1 MIFPSRGKSWR
12 TVTAAGRTPSQA
24 EEGEKLILS
33 FPGPKDWTIIINP
46 QAGNKVFPLK
56 KELISMTSRISGFY
70 KLAPSKRLIAVA
82 EQAALGP
89 QEIDQVEKG
98 LSLDQAD
105 KMTENVIGLFQ
116 VPLGIATNFVI
127 DGREVLIPMATEE
140 PSVIAA
146 ASNGARMTREAGGF
160 FTSSTG
166 PVMRAQIQATG
177 IADPFSAR
185 QSILLHKDELT
196 RMANDKDPMLVK
208 YGGGVKDIEVY
219 VIDSKMGPMVV
230 THLIVDCRDAMGANA
245 VNTMAEAL
253 APRIEQITGGR
264 VYLRIIS
271 NLADLRLVR
280 AKAVFK
286 AEEIG
291 GHEVVDGI
299 LLAAELAQVDPYRA
313 ATHNK
318 GIMNGVT
325 AVVLATGNDTRA
337 VEAGAHAFASSTGS
351 YRSLTRYE
359 KNSDGDLVGTI
370 EMPVAVGLVG
380 GATRV
385 HPVAKTAVKILG
397 VKSADDLSR
406 IIASVGLCQNFA
418 ALRALASEG
427 IQRGHM
433 SLHAKNVAVQAGAKC
448 DLIDIIAA
456 RMAAERRISV
466 DRAVELM
473 AELDEKSKEKA

>member
-1 MIFPSRGKSWR
+1 
-12 TVTAAGRTPSQA
+12 
-24 EEGEKLILS
+24 
-33 FPGPKDWTIIINP
+33 
-46 QAGNKVFPLK
+46 
-56 KELISMTSRISGFY
+56 MTSRIPGFY
-70 KLAPSKRLIAVA
+70 KLAPSERLNAVA
-82 EQAALGP
+82 EQAAIGT
-89 QEIDQVEKG
+89 EEVAQVETG
-98 LSLDQAD
+98 LLLDQAD
-105 KMTENVIGLFQ
+105 KMTENVIGMFQ

-146 ASNGARMTREAGGF
+146 ASNGARMAREAGGF
-160 FTSSTG
+160 LTSSTG
-166 PVMRAQIQATG
+166 PVMRALIQATG
-177 IADPFSAR
+177 IADPFAAR
-185 QSILLHKDELT
+185 QAILLAKEELT
-196 RMANDKDPMLVK
+196 RMANEKDPMLVS

-271 NLADLRLVR
+271 NLADLRLAR

-299 LLAAELAQVDPYRA
+299 LLASELAQVDPYRA

-337 VEAGAHAFASSTGS
+337 VEAGAHAFASIGGR
-351 YRSLTRYE
+351 YKSLTHYE
-359 KNSDGDLVGTI
+359 KNRDGDLGGTI
-370 EMPVAVGLVG
+370 ELPVAVGLVG

-406 IIASVGLCQNFA
+406 IIAAVGLCQNFA

-448 DLIDIIAA
+448 DLIEIVAA

-473 AELDEKSKEKA
+473 AELDNKTKENV

>member
-1 MIFPSRGKSWR
+1 M
-12 TVTAAGRTPSQA
+12 V
-24 EEGEKLILS
+24 
-33 FPGPKDWTIIINP
+33 
-46 QAGNKVFPLK
+46 
-56 KELISMTSRISGFY
+56 TSRISGFY
-70 KLAPSKRLIAVA
+70 KLPPGERLKAAANESGLGA
-82 EQAALGP
+82 E
-89 QEIDQVEKG
+89 EVSQVEKG
-98 LSLDQAD
+98 LGIEQAD
-105 KMTENVIGLFQ
+105 KMVENVIGVIQ
-116 VPLGIATNFVI
+116 VPLGIATNFII

-146 ASNGARMTREAGGF
+146 ASNGARMAREAGGF
-160 FTSSTG
+160 LTSSTG
-166 PVMRAQIQATG
+166 PVMRAQIQVTG
-177 IADPFSAR
+177 VVDPFSAR
-185 QSILLHKDELT
+185 QNILLHKDELT
-196 RMANDKDPMLVK
+196 RMANEKDPMLVK

-219 VIDSKMGPMVV
+219 VIDSRVGPMVV
-230 THLIVDCRDAMGANA
+230 VHLIVDCRDAMGANA

-253 APRIEQITGGR
+253 APRVEEITGGR

-271 NLADLRLVR
+271 NLADKRLAR
-280 AKAVFK
+280 ARAVFK

-299 LLAAELAQVDPYRA
+299 IQAAALAEVDPYRA

-337 VEAGAHAFASSTGS
+337 VEAGAHSFASISGR
-351 YRSLTRYE
+351 YQSLTHYE
-359 KNSDGDLVGTI
+359 KNKDGDLVGTI
-370 EMPVAVGLVG
+370 ELPVAVGLVG

-385 HPVAKTAVKILG
+385 HPVAKSTVKILG

-406 IIASVGLCQNFA
+406 IIAAVGLCQNFA

-448 DLIDIIAA
+448 DLIEVVAA
-456 RMAAERRISV
+456 RMAAERRINV
-466 DRAVELM
+466 DRA
-473 AELDEKSKEKA
+473 AELIAELEQKSKGEAAN

>member
-1 MIFPSRGKSWR
+1 LDS
-12 TVTAAGRTPSQA
+12 
-24 EEGEKLILS
+24 
-33 FPGPKDWTIIINP
+33 
-46 QAGNKVFPLK
+46 
-56 KELISMTSRISGFY
+56 SRIPGFY
-70 KLAPSKRLIAVA
+70 KLPPEERLKVIVEMTGLSCDDVSQLAAGLGV
-82 EQAALGP
+82 EQA
-89 QEIDQVEKG
+89 DRMV
-98 LSLDQAD
+98 
-105 KMTENVIGLFQ
+105 ENVIGTFQ
-116 VPLGIATNFVI
+116 VPLGIATNFII
-127 DGREVLIPMATEE
+127 DGRELAVPMATEE

-146 ASNGARMTREAGGF
+146 ASNGARMARVGGGF
-160 FTSSTG
+160 VTSSTG

-177 IADPFSAR
+177 IADPFAAR
-185 QSILLHKDELT
+185 QDILAHKDELT
-196 RMANDKDPMLVK
+196 KMANDKDPMLVK

-219 VIDSKMGPMVV
+219 VLDSRVGPMVV
-230 THLIVDCRDAMGANA
+230 THLIVDCKDAMGANA

-271 NLADLRLVR
+271 NLADLRLAR

-291 GHEVVDGI
+291 GPEVVEGI
-299 LLAAELAQVDPYRA
+299 IQAAALAEVDPYRA

-318 GIMNGVT
+318 GIMNGAT
-325 AVVLATGNDTRA
+325 AVVMATGNDTRA
-337 VEAGAHAFASSTGS
+337 VEAGAHSFASKGGM
-351 YRSLTRYE
+351 YKSLTRYE
-359 KNSDGDLVGTI
+359 KNKEGDLVGTI

-385 HPVAKTAVKILG
+385 HPVAKAAVKILG
-397 VKSADDLSR
+397 VKSADELSR
-406 IIASVGLCQNFA
+406 IIASVGLAQNFA

-448 DLIDIIAA
+448 DLVEIVAA

-466 DRAVELM
+466 DRATELIK
-473 AELDEKSKEKA
+473 ELDKS

>member
-1 MIFPSRGKSWR
+1 
-12 TVTAAGRTPSQA
+12 
-24 EEGEKLILS
+24 
-33 FPGPKDWTIIINP
+33 
-46 QAGNKVFPLK
+46 
-56 KELISMTSRISGFY
+56 
-70 KLAPSKRLIAVA
+70 VA
-82 EQAALGP
+82 EQSGLGI
-89 QEIDQVEKG
+89 EDISQVERG
-98 LSLDQAD
+98 LAVDQAD
-105 KMTENVIGLFQ
+105 KMVENVIGVFQ
-116 VPLGIATNFVI
+116 VPLGIATNFLI

-146 ASNGARMTREAGGF
+146 ASNGARMARSSGGF
-160 FTSSTG
+160 STSSTG
-166 PVMRAQIQATG
+166 PVMRAQIQITG
-177 IADPFSAR
+177 LSDPFAAR
-185 QSILLHKDELT
+185 QAVFLHKDELT
-196 RMANDKDPMLVK
+196 QMANEKDPMLVR

-219 VIDSKMGPMVV
+219 VINSRVGPMVIV
-230 THLIVDCRDAMGANA
+230 HLIVDCRDAMGANA

-253 APRIEQITGGR
+253 APRLEEITGGK

-271 NLADLRLVR
+271 NLADKRLAR
-280 AKAVFK
+280 ARAVFK

-299 LLAAELAQVDPYRA
+299 IQAAALAEVDPYRA

-337 VEAGAHAFASSTGS
+337 VEAGAHSFASLSGR
-351 YRSLTRYE
+351 YMSLTRYE
-359 KNSDGDLVGTI
+359 KNRDGDLVGTI
-370 EMPVAVGLVG
+370 ELPVAVGLVG

-385 HPVAKTAVKILG
+385 HPVAKSAVKILG

-406 IIASVGLCQNFA
+406 IIAAVGLCQNFA

-433 SLHAKNVAVQAGAKC
+433 SLHAKNVAAQAGAKC
-448 DLIDIIAA
+448 DMIDIIAA

-466 DRAVELM
+466 DRAAELM
-473 AELDEKSKEKA
+473 AELDDRSKG

>member
-1 MIFPSRGKSWR
+1 
-12 TVTAAGRTPSQA
+12 
-24 EEGEKLILS
+24 
-33 FPGPKDWTIIINP
+33 
-46 QAGNKVFPLK
+46 
-56 KELISMTSRISGFY
+56 MTSRIPGFY
-70 KLAPSKRLIAVA
+70 KLAPSERLMAVT
-82 EQAALGP
+82 EQAAIGA
-89 QEIDQVEKG
+89 EEVAQVQTG
-98 LSLDQAD
+98 LLLDQAD
-105 KMTENVIGLFQ
+105 KMTENVIGMFQ

-146 ASNGARMTREAGGF
+146 ASNGARMAREAGGF
-160 FTSSTG
+160 LTSSTG
-166 PVMRAQIQATG
+166 PVMRALIQATG
-177 IADPFSAR
+177 IGDPFAAR
-185 QSILLHKDELT
+185 QAILLAKDDLT
-196 RMANDKDPMLVK
+196 KMANEKDPMLVK
-208 YGGGVKDIEVY
+208 YGGGVKDIEVH

-299 LLAAELAQVDPYRA
+299 LLAAELALVDPYRA

-337 VEAGAHAFASSTGS
+337 VEAGAHAFASIAGR
-351 YRSLTRYE
+351 YKSLTHYE
-359 KNSDGDLVGTI
+359 KNRDGDLVGTI

-448 DLIDIIAA
+448 DMIEIIAA
-456 RMAAERRISV
+456 RMAAERRINV

-473 AELDEKSKEKA
+473 AELDEKTKENV

>member
-1 MIFPSRGKSWR
+1 
-12 TVTAAGRTPSQA
+12 
-24 EEGEKLILS
+24 
-33 FPGPKDWTIIINP
+33 
-46 QAGNKVFPLK
+46 
-56 KELISMTSRISGFY
+56 MTSRISGFY
-70 KLAPSKRLIAVA
+70 KLAPSERLMAVA

-89 QEIDQVEKG
+89 QEIDQVQTG
-98 LSLDQAD
+98 LLLDQAD
-105 KMTENVIGLFQ
+105 KMTENVIGMFQ

-146 ASNGARMTREAGGF
+146 ASNGARMAREAGGF
-160 FTSSTG
+160 STSSTG
-166 PVMRAQIQATG
+166 PVMRALIQATG
-177 IADPFSAR
+177 IGDPFAAR
-185 QSILLHKDELT
+185 QAILLHKDELMK
-196 RMANDKDPMLVK
+196 MANDKDPLLVK
-208 YGGGVKDIEVY
+208 YGGGVKDVEVY

-253 APRIEQITGGR
+253 APRIEEITGGR

-280 AKAVFK
+280 SKAVFK

-299 LLAAELAQVDPYRA
+299 LLAAELAGVDPYRA

-337 VEAGAHAFASSTGS
+337 VEAGAHAFASMAGR
-351 YRSLTRYE
+351 YKSLTRYE
-359 KNSDGDLVGTI
+359 KNRDGDLVGTI

-418 ALRALASEG
+418 ALRALAAEG

-448 DLIDIIAA
+448 DLVEVIAA

-473 AELDEKSKEKA
+473 AEMDEKTKGKA

>member
-1 MIFPSRGKSWR
+1 
-12 TVTAAGRTPSQA
+12 
-24 EEGEKLILS
+24 
-33 FPGPKDWTIIINP
+33 
-46 QAGNKVFPLK
+46 
-56 KELISMTSRISGFY
+56 MTSRISGFY
-70 KLAPSKRLIAVA
+70 KLSPSERLVAVA

-89 QEIDQVEKG
+89 QEVAQVQTG
-98 LSLDQAD
+98 LLLDQAD
-105 KMTENVIGLFQ
+105 KMTENVIGMFQ

-127 DGREVLIPMATEE
+127 DGREVLIPMCTEE

-146 ASNGARMTREAGGF
+146 ASNGARMAREAGGF
-160 FTSSTG
+160 STSSTG
-166 PVMRAQIQATG
+166 PVMRALIQATG
-177 IADPFSAR
+177 IGDPFAAR
-185 QSILLHKDELT
+185 QAILLHKDELMK
-196 RMANDKDPMLVK
+196 MANDKDPMLVK

-253 APRIEQITGGR
+253 APRIEEITGGR

-280 AKAVFK
+280 SKAVFK

-299 LLAAELAQVDPYRA
+299 LLAAELAEVDPYRA

-337 VEAGAHAFASSTGS
+337 VEAGAHAFASIAGR
-351 YRSLTRYE
+351 YKSLTRYE
-359 KNSDGDLVGTI
+359 KNRDGDLVGTI

-418 ALRALASEG
+418 ALRALAAEG

-448 DLIDIIAA
+448 DLVEVIAA

-473 AELDEKSKEKA
+473 AEMDEKTKGKA

>member
-1 MIFPSRGKSWR
+1 
-12 TVTAAGRTPSQA
+12 
-24 EEGEKLILS
+24 
-33 FPGPKDWTIIINP
+33 
-46 QAGNKVFPLK
+46 
-56 KELISMTSRISGFY
+56 
-70 KLAPSKRLIAVA
+70 VA
-82 EQAALGP
+82 EQAAIGAE
-89 QEIDQVEKG
+89 EITQVKTG
-98 LSLDQAD
+98 LLLDQAD
-105 KMTENVIGLFQ
+105 KMTENVIGMFQ
-116 VPLGIATNFVI
+116 VPLGIATNFII

-146 ASNGARMTREAGGF
+146 ASNGARMAREAGGF
-160 FTSSTG
+160 LTSSTA
-166 PVMRAQIQATG
+166 PVMRALIQATG
-177 IADPFSAR
+177 IGDPFAAR
-185 QSILLHKDELT
+185 QAILLQKDDLM
-196 RMANDKDPMLVK
+196 RMANEKDPMLVK
-208 YGGGVKDIEVY
+208 YGGGVKDIEVH
-219 VIDSKMGPMVV
+219 VIDSKMGMMVV

-271 NLADLRLVR
+271 NLADLRLAR

-299 LLAAELAQVDPYRA
+299 LLAAELANVDPYRA

-337 VEAGAHAFASSTGS
+337 VEAGAHAFASIAGH
-351 YRSLTRYE
+351 YKSLTHFE
-359 KNSDGDLVGTI
+359 KNKDGDLVGTI

-406 IIASVGLCQNFA
+406 IIVSVGLCQNFA

-448 DLIDIIAA
+448 DLIEIIAA

-473 AELDEKSKEKA
+473 AELDEKTKENA

>member
-1 MIFPSRGKSWR
+1 
-12 TVTAAGRTPSQA
+12 
-24 EEGEKLILS
+24 
-33 FPGPKDWTIIINP
+33 
-46 QAGNKVFPLK
+46 
-56 KELISMTSRISGFY
+56 MTSRISGFF
-70 KLAPSKRLIAVA
+70 KLAPTERLEAA
-82 EQAALGP
+82 ARQASLNDE
-89 QEIDQVEKG
+89 EIDQIKRG

-105 KMTENVIGLFQ
+105 KMVENVVGMFQ

-146 ASNGARMTREAGGF
+146 ASNGARMAREAGGF
-160 FTSSTG
+160 VTSSSG

-177 IADPFSAR
+177 IVDPYSAR
-185 QSILLHKDELT
+185 QAILLHRDELIK
-196 RMANDKDPMLVK
+196 MANDKDPMLVK
-208 YGGGVKDIEVY
+208 FGGGVKDIEVY
-219 VIDSKMGPMVV
+219 VIDSKLGPMVV

-271 NLADLRLVR
+271 NLADLRLAR
-280 AKAVFK
+280 ARAVFK

-299 LLAAELAQVDPYRA
+299 LLAAELAQVDSYRA

-337 VEAGAHAFASSTGS
+337 VESGAHAYASKSGQ

-359 KNSDGDLVGTI
+359 KNKDGDLVGSI

-385 HPVAKTAVKILG
+385 HPVAKTAVRILG

-406 IIASVGLCQNFA
+406 IIAAVGLCQNFA

-448 DLIDIIAA
+448 DMIEIIAA

-466 DRAVELM
+466 DRATELI
-473 AELDEKSKEKA
+473 AEMNEKAKGNI

>member
-1 MIFPSRGKSWR
+1 
-12 TVTAAGRTPSQA
+12 
-24 EEGEKLILS
+24 
-33 FPGPKDWTIIINP
+33 
-46 QAGNKVFPLK
+46 
-56 KELISMTSRISGFY
+56 MTSRISGFY
-70 KLAPSKRLIAVA
+70 KLAPSERLIAVA
-82 EQAALGP
+82 EQAKLGP
-89 QEIDQVEKG
+89 EEIAQVETG

-105 KMTENVIGLFQ
+105 KMAENVIGLIQ

-146 ASNGARMTREAGGF
+146 ASNGARMARVEGGF

-177 IADPFSAR
+177 ILDPFAAR

-219 VIDSKMGPMVV
+219 VIDSQMGMMVV

-280 AKAVFK
+280 SKAIFK

-337 VEAGAHAFASSTGS
+337 VEAGAHAFASISGR
-351 YRSLTRYE
+351 YKSLTRYE
-359 KNSDGDLVGTI
+359 KNRDGDLVGTI

-427 IQRGHM
+427 ISRGHM

-448 DLIDIIAA
+448 DLIEIIAA

-466 DRAVELM
+466 DRAMELM
-473 AELDEKSKEKA
+473 AELDEKAKEKT

>member
-1 MIFPSRGKSWR
+1 MES
-12 TVTAAGRTPSQA
+12 
-24 EEGEKLILS
+24 
-33 FPGPKDWTIIINP
+33 
-46 QAGNKVFPLK
+46 
-56 KELISMTSRISGFY
+56 SRISGFY
-70 KLAPSKRLIAVA
+70 KLPPKERLNVIAERA
-82 EQAALGP
+82 
-89 QEIDQVEKG
+89 G
-98 LSLDQAD
+98 LSADEVAQLSAGLGIDQAD
-105 KMTENVIGLFQ
+105 RMVENVIGTFQ
-116 VPLGIATNFVI
+116 VPLGIATNFII
-127 DGREVLIPMATEE
+127 DGRELAIPMATEE

-146 ASNGARMTREAGGF
+146 ASNGARMARDGGGF
-160 FTSSTG
+160 VTSSTG

-177 IADPFSAR
+177 IADPFAAR
-185 QSILLHKDELT
+185 QDILAHKDELT
-196 RMANDKDPMLVK
+196 KMANDKDPMLVK

-219 VIDSKMGPMVV
+219 VLDSRVGPMVV

-271 NLADLRLVR
+271 NLADLRLAR

-286 AEEIG
+286 AKEIG
-291 GHEVVDGI
+291 GPEVVDGI
-299 LLAAELAQVDPYRA
+299 IQAAALAEVDPYRA

-318 GIMNGVT
+318 GIMNGAT
-325 AVVLATGNDTRA
+325 AVVMATGNDTRA
-337 VEAGAHAFASSTGS
+337 VEAGAHSFASKSGM

-359 KNSDGDLVGTI
+359 KNKEGDLVGTI

-397 VKSADDLSR
+397 LKSADELSR
-406 IIASVGLCQNFA
+406 IIASVGLAQNFA

-433 SLHAKNVAVQAGAKC
+433 TLHAKNVAVQAGARC
-448 DLIDIIAA
+448 DLVEIVAA

-466 DRAVELM
+466 DRATELLK
-473 AELDEKSKEKA
+473 ELEK

>member
-1 MIFPSRGKSWR
+1 MES
-12 TVTAAGRTPSQA
+12 
-24 EEGEKLILS
+24 
-33 FPGPKDWTIIINP
+33 
-46 QAGNKVFPLK
+46 
-56 KELISMTSRISGFY
+56 SRISGFY
-70 KLAPSKRLIAVA
+70 KLPPEERLKVIAERAGLSADDVA
-82 EQAALGP
+82 QLSAGLGIEQA
-89 QEIDQVEKG
+89 DRMV
-98 LSLDQAD
+98 
-105 KMTENVIGLFQ
+105 ENVIGTFQ
-116 VPLGIATNFVI
+116 VPLGIATNFII
-127 DGREVLIPMATEE
+127 DGRELAVPMATEE

-146 ASNGARMTREAGGF
+146 ASNGARMARDGGGF
-160 FTSSTG
+160 VTSSTG

-177 IADPFSAR
+177 IADPFAAR
-185 QSILLHKDELT
+185 QDILAHKDELT
-196 RMANDKDPMLVK
+196 KMANDKDPMLVK

-219 VIDSKMGPMVV
+219 VLDSRVGPMVV

-271 NLADLRLVR
+271 NLADLRLAR

-286 AEEIG
+286 AKEIG
-291 GHEVVDGI
+291 GPEVVDGI
-299 LLAAELAQVDPYRA
+299 IQAAALAEVDPYRA

-318 GIMNGVT
+318 GIMNGAT
-325 AVVLATGNDTRA
+325 AVVMATGNDTRA
-337 VEAGAHAFASSTGS
+337 VEAGAHSFASKSGM

-359 KNSDGDLVGTI
+359 KNKEGDLVGTI

-397 VKSADDLSR
+397 LKSADELSR
-406 IIASVGLCQNFA
+406 IIASVGLAQNFA

-433 SLHAKNVAVQAGAKC
+433 TLHAKNVAVQAGARC
-448 DLIDIIAA
+448 DLVEIVAA

-466 DRAVELM
+466 DRATELLK
-473 AELDEKSKEKA
+473 ELEK

>member
-1 MIFPSRGKSWR
+1 
-12 TVTAAGRTPSQA
+12 
-24 EEGEKLILS
+24 
-33 FPGPKDWTIIINP
+33 
-46 QAGNKVFPLK
+46 
-56 KELISMTSRISGFY
+56 
-70 KLAPSKRLIAVA
+70 VA
-82 EQAALGP
+82 EQAAIGAE
-89 QEIDQVEKG
+89 EITQVKTG
-98 LSLDQAD
+98 LLLDQAD
-105 KMTENVIGLFQ
+105 KMTENVIGMFQ
-116 VPLGIATNFVI
+116 VPLGIATNFII

-146 ASNGARMTREAGGF
+146 ASNGARMAREAGGF
-160 FTSSTG
+160 LTSSTG
-166 PVMRAQIQATG
+166 PVMRALIQATG
-177 IADPFSAR
+177 IGDPFAAR
-185 QSILLHKDELT
+185 QAILLQKDDLM
-196 RMANDKDPMLVK
+196 RMANEKDPMLVK
-208 YGGGVKDIEVY
+208 YGGGVKDIEVH
-219 VIDSKMGPMVV
+219 VIDSKMGMMVV

-271 NLADLRLVR
+271 NLADLRLAR

-299 LLAAELAQVDPYRA
+299 LLAAELANVDPYRA

-337 VEAGAHAFASSTGS
+337 VEAGAHAFASIAGH
-351 YRSLTRYE
+351 YKSLTHFE
-359 KNSDGDLVGTI
+359 KNKDGDLVGTI

-406 IIASVGLCQNFA
+406 IIAAVGLCQNFA

-448 DLIDIIAA
+448 DLIEIIAA

-473 AELDEKSKEKA
+473 AELDEKTKENA

>member
-1 MIFPSRGKSWR
+1 
-12 TVTAAGRTPSQA
+12 
-24 EEGEKLILS
+24 
-33 FPGPKDWTIIINP
+33 
-46 QAGNKVFPLK
+46 
-56 KELISMTSRISGFY
+56 MTSRISGFY
-70 KLAPSKRLIAVA
+70 KLAPSERLIAVA

-89 QEIDQVEKG
+89 EEMAQVQTG

-105 KMTENVIGLFQ
+105 KMVENVIGLIQ

-146 ASNGARMTREAGGF
+146 ASNGARMAREAGGF
-160 FTSSTG
+160 LTSSTG
-166 PVMRAQIQATG
+166 PVMRALIQATG
-177 IADPFSAR
+177 MGDPFAAR
-185 QSILLHKDELT
+185 QAILLHKDELM

-253 APRIEQITGGR
+253 APRIEQITGGS

-280 AKAVFK
+280 SKAVFK

-337 VEAGAHAFASSTGS
+337 VEAGAHAFASIAGR
-351 YRSLTRYE
+351 YKSLTRYE
-359 KNSDGDLVGTI
+359 KNRDGDLVGTI

-397 VKSADDLSR
+397 VKSADELSR

-448 DLIDIIAA
+448 DLIEIIAA

-473 AELDEKSKEKA
+473 AELDEKTKEKT